1 MILKRKLILW
11 YYKKKEPYKS
21 RRAMRDFYKV
31 VSFNFLVAN
40 TDITLRQIAASKLPA
55 TTKFVLCIDA
65 ITNLIK
71 HLKPSGKLK
80 ADIDYISKETE
91 RFKPANIQH
100 PQYEKGGII
109 GIQNNTEDFHTIIEK
124 LKAEIK

>member
-80 ADIDYISKETE
+80 NDIDSINNEIEK
-91 RFKPANIQH
+91 FKLEHIQY
-100 PQYEKGGII
+100 PEYEKGGII
-109 GIQNNTEDFHTIIEK
+109 GARNNAEDFHTIIEK